1 MSKLELRELRYFLA
15 VVEEQHF
22 GRAAERLHI
31 SQPALSKAV
40 STMETKLG
48 VSLFDRT
55 TRQTR
60 ITGAARALIEPARDV
75 LTTLEVAENLAQRIG
90 QTPVVIAA
98 GASDASLAQRLLD
111 RYALRR
117 PDQPSGQVLVCGW
130 GQTIPLLRRHVV
142 NAAVARD
149 AGLLHD
155 VERVE
160 VAREPRGVMVARS
173 NPLAQLAVISP
184 KDLDGLPQPM
194 WPDSTP
200 EQQAV
205 WHGYEYEPDG
215 EPEFTA
221 GVGPT
226 VSGFEELIEVVALD
240 QAVASVPL
248 SYDETVRHPDVVV
261 RPAVGLTDTKAEFII
276 RADSHDR
283 HLESLLLCA
292 HEIARDQQSIS

>member
-1 MSKLELRELRYFLA
+1 MNKLELRELRYFLA
-15 VVEEQHF
+15 VVDEQHF

-40 STMETKLG
+40 STMERKLG

-75 LTTLEVAENLAQRIG
+75 LMTLEVAENLAQRIG
-90 QTPVVIAA
+90 QTPIVIAA
-98 GASDASLAQRLLD
+98 GASDASLARRLLD
-111 RYALRR
+111 RYEHRW

-149 AGLLHD
+149 AGRLQD

-160 VAREPRGVMVARS
+160 LVREPRGVMVSRS
-173 NPLAQLAVISP
+173 NALAQLAVISP
-184 KDLDGLPQPM
+184 RDLDGHPQPM

-205 WHGYEYEPDG
+205 WHGYEYDRDG
-215 EPEFTA
+215 AQEFTA
-221 GVGPT
+221 AVGPT

-240 QAVASVPL
+240 QAIASVPL
-248 SYDETVRHPDVVV
+248 SYRESVRHPGVIV
-261 RPAVGLTDTKAEFII
+261 RPVQGLTDTKAEFIV
-276 RADSHDR
+276 RVGSQDQHLDR
-283 HLESLLLCA
+283 LLLCA
-292 HEIARDQQSIS
+292 HEIARG